1 MLAKKEGRLQDW
13 GRQSD
18 GEFSLFVMGVWAYGL
33 DRIDLLEKLE
43 GLESISGLFS
53 LPKQGGLGEGLSHKH
68 GGDSRW
74 YNGDHDTPCALSP
87 NG

>member
-1 MLAKKEGRLQDW
+1 MQRDR

-43 GLESISGLFS
+43 GLESISGLIS
-53 LPKQGGLGEGLSHKH
+53 LPKQGGLEEGLSHKH